1 MYFIWSILNRMIQGC
16 DGKDRGEQKEIRI
29 RYLVNVWE

>member
-16 DGKDRGEQKEIRI
+16 EGKDRGEQKEIRKGNFLI
-29 RYLVNVWE
+29 YLE